1 MVKSWGEDK
10 NYLWNPAIYGW
21 ARSHFDQLVKI
32 LILFCHSEDFDIG
45 LFVFVYYSD
54 YLTAVYVF
62 LFCHPEDSVLCVSAP
77 EVLAT
82 TPYGH
87 TADWW
92 SLGILMYVILAGRV
106 SHACEGGEFLIVC
119 LLFLMYINTRLYSL
133 ASCTS
138 VLFVFLWTI
147 MFLEIMTVK
156 LLWYRWYS
164 FGINFC
170 GFCWRPLRTN
180 YLSPQ
185 TKNNF
190 YSLWMKPNL
199 WNYIKSTL
207 KNDTMKTYLQ
217 ESE

>member
-1 MVKSWGEDK
+1 MSFWR
-10 NYLWNPAIYGW
+10 LWHW
-21 ARSHFDQLVKI
+21 SLCFCLVFWLLWQRSMCFCFVI
-32 LILFCHSEDFDIG
+32 LK
-45 LFVFVYYSD
+45 
-54 YLTAVYVF
+54 T
-62 LFCHPEDSVLCVSAP
+62 VLCVSAP

-156 LLWYRWYS
+156 LLWYHWYS